1 MMSKFRDILDKAEKA
16 CNGPRMNTNTP
27 IFLAAALT
35 VAAFVSPSQAGTSEW
50 TKTPGGSVR
59 LIVDNPQKG
68 ASEVHGAVQINL
80 DPGWKTYWREPGDAG
95 VPPEL
100 ALSQEG
106 NIKSY
111 SLGFPAPHR
120 FEDGTSK
127 WSGYKK
133 SVALPVIL
141 TLADPSK
148 PAQFKGHAFL
158 GICEAICIPVTAE
171 FDISID
177 NSPSDALTKTL
188 VSDAFAALPDKA
200 SASFGVKSAVRRDD
214 HVKVTV
220 QLPTDQP
227 QTDLFVAGEGGV
239 TFGMAKLKSREATTA
254 VFSVP
259 VLTGKDKKAVTLNY
273 TLVQGE
279 KAVSGKLEAQE

>member
-1 MMSKFRDILDKAEKA
+1 MMSKFYHILDKALKP
-16 CNGPRMNTNTP
+16 CKCPCMKMNI
-27 IFLAAALT
+27 IFTAAIAML
-35 VAAFVSPSQAGTSEW
+35 AFVSPTLAGNSDW
-50 TKTPGGSVR
+50 TRTAGGSVR

-68 ASEVHGAVQINL
+68 ASEVRGAVQINL

-120 FEDGTSK
+120 FENGGAKSA
-127 WSGYKK
+127 GYKK
-133 SVALPVIL
+133 SVSFPVIL
-141 TLADPSK
+141 TLTDPSK
-148 PAQFKGHAFL
+148 PAQLKGHAFL
-158 GICEAICIPVTAE
+158 GICEAICIPVTAD
-171 FDISID
+171 FDITVD
-177 NSPSDALTKTL
+177 NNPTDALTKTL

-200 SASFGVKSAVRRDD
+200 SAAFGIKSAVRRDD

-220 QLPTDQP
+220 QLPVDQP
-227 QTDLFVAGEGGV
+227 PTDLFVAGEGGV
-239 TFGMAKLKSREATTA
+239 TFGMAKLKSHEASSA

-259 VLTGKDKKAVTLNY
+259 VLSGKDKKSVTLNY

-279 KAVSGKLEAQE
+279 KAVSGKLDAQE